1 VEVFKNKNELKAH
14 LKALMPQDKTIGFVP
29 TMGAL
34 HKGHLSL
41 VSRALNE
48 NDIVVVSIFVNP
60 TQFNNLKDLDNYPRT
75 LQKDLKLLSDLK
87 DDIIIYAPSV
97 DDLYGENVTSGMFD
111 FDGLEHEME
120 GAFRAG
126 HFDGV
131 GTIVK
136 RLFKIVEPQNAYFG
150 EKDFQQL
157 QIIRKLVEKEGFN
170 VNIVGCPILRES
182 DGLAMSSR
190 NQRLS
195 AKHRQQASFIFQI
208 LKSAKAKFGTEN
220 AINIVEW
227 VKEQF
232 KTKELLDLEYF
243 IIADEQ
249 SLKPIVRKKTNQT
262 YRAFIAVYAGDIR
275 LIDNIA
281 LN

>member
-1 VEVFKNKNELKAH
+1 MEVFKNKNELKAH